1 MDVDRKKNRSD
12 LTEDRLSALPDE
24 LIHQILYHCG
34 TKFSVQV
41 CVLSSRW
48 KLIWKSIPSLSFS
61 NLQYKNSRKFSKF
74 VTNVLTH
81 RNPQVEVSLL
91 KLKFHGK
98 ASQLFVKKIADYAFS
113 RNVQELSLISCTKRC
128 DVYPPCLFSSQTLKQ
143 LSIGSQFYSFCLT
156 PITPWDFPALT
167 TLHLFATRLC
177 DNENE
182 SFDLFSKCLNLEKLV
197 IEACTIRAKV
207 FDINTPRLSTFEL
220 IDCRDDL
227 HSVINVVAPLLENI
241 TIANFS
247 NSNIKLWNMG

>member
-1 MDVDRKKNRSD
+1 MDIDRKKVRSD
-12 LTEDRLSALPDE
+12 VTKDRLSALPDE

-34 TKFSVQV
+34 TQFSVQT
-41 CVLSSRW
+41 CILSSRW
-48 KLIWKSIPSLSFS
+48 KLIWKSIPRLDFS
-61 NLQYKNSRKFSKF
+61 NLHYKNSRKFSKF

-81 RNPQVEVSLL
+81 RNPLVEVSSL

-113 RNVQELSLISCTKRC
+113 HKVQKLSVISCTKSC

-143 LSIGSQFYSFCLT
+143 LSLGSQFYSFCLT
-156 PITPWDFPALT
+156 PITPWDFPALM

-177 DNENE
+177 GNENE

-207 FDINTPRLSTFEL
+207 FDINTPRLSTFKL

-227 HSVINVVAPLLENI
+227 HGVINVIAPLLQNI
-241 TIANFS
+241 TVANS
-247 NSNIKLWNMG
+247 SINN